1 MSQQTTKGKIDKH
14 QLAMKVSKKKE
25 KEKAPARILNRPITV
40 YKFDEESKDWLS
52 IKDQYFLDFDNDG
65 KKLTAKG
72 EEQAESFRVAIVASI
87 TDNIFGGEQF
97 KDLSLYCG
105 KVWAASKAAI
115 LSDSSAEP
123 SQELTESKVDVS
135 KSKEKEKRD
144 KTEKGS
150 DEEEEEGEDEDE
162 REDEEEEDELGEK
175 AKGDGT
181 KKKEKERPK
190 IDESVSHATYVRSIT
205 GRLRTGEWSSIVV
218 EIDKKLALKD
228 DEVVQAKKGDAKR
241 KKESKGNKNASHIA
255 FVPKMMWQQRVD
267 VLDEVTKNITNGTIR
282 LSPTQDDDDEDEPTT
297 TNSGMKA
304 TIDEEP
310 EKDWQYYE
318 QEKKKKNIQFTQAT
332 KQATDNKRQVL
343 ETLKG
348 LKEAA
353 QAEADKVGE
362 FHSGKSK
369 SNKSGQ

>member
-1 MSQQTTKGKIDKH
+1 
-14 QLAMKVSKKKE
+14 
-25 KEKAPARILNRPITV
+25 
-40 YKFDEESKDWLS
+40 
-52 IKDQYFLDFDNDG
+52 
-65 KKLTAKG
+65 
-72 EEQAESFRVAIVASI
+72 
-87 TDNIFGGEQF
+87 
-97 KDLSLYCG
+97 
-105 KVWAASKAAI
+105 
-115 LSDSSAEP
+115 
-123 SQELTESKVDVS
+123 
-135 KSKEKEKRD
+135 
-144 KTEKGS
+144 
-150 DEEEEEGEDEDE
+150 
-162 REDEEEEDELGEK
+162 
-175 AKGDGT
+175 
-181 KKKEKERPK
+181 
-190 IDESVSHATYVRSIT
+190 
-205 GRLRTGEWSSIVV
+205 
-218 EIDKKLALKD
+218 
-228 DEVVQAKKGDAKR
+228 
-241 KKESKGNKNASHIA
+241 
-255 FVPKMMWQQRVD
+255 MWQQRVD